1 MKIEFSNENY
11 VSNFTPHIVDFIAEK
26 QALGYKYES
35 QPAVLQRFD
44 QFCTERFPG
53 EGKLSR
59 EVMLAWATRQPGEH
73 PATLQGRV
81 TPVRELAK
89 YMTRQGLEAFIL
101 PQGMLPKVPR
111 YVPHIYSNDEL
122 ARIFAQ
128 TDRCHA
134 VTEVPLRHLVM
145 PVFFRLLYASGMR
158 LSEARLLRCKDVDLT
173 AGMIT
178 VTNAKLGK
186 HRQLPVSPEMLTRLA
201 DYNMAV
207 HAATEPKDWFF
218 PGFGGGP
225 MTRGN
230 VEKNFR
236 KFLWQA
242 GISHGGRSK
251 GPRVHDFRHTM
262 AVHCLRRW
270 VLAGKDLQAYLP
282 VLQAYLGHV
291 EFSDTAYYLHLTAD
305 LFPNITQQVEAAMGG
320 IIPQAGEADET
331 D

>member
-1 MKIEFSNENY
+1 MNY
-11 VSNFTPHIVDFIAEK
+11 VSNFAPHIMDFIAEK
-26 QALGYKYES
+26 RALGYKYES
-35 QPAVLQRFD
+35 QPAILRRFD
-44 QFCTERFPG
+44 QFCAERFPG
-53 EGKLSR
+53 ESKLSR
-59 EVMLAWATRQPGEH
+59 EVMLAWTARRPGEH
-73 PATLQGRV
+73 PGTLQGRA

-89 YMTRQGLEAFIL
+89 YMARQGLEAFIP

-122 ARIFAQ
+122 KRIFAQ

-134 VTEVPLRHLVM
+134 VTEVPCRHLVM

-158 LSEARLLRCKDVDLT
+158 LSEARLLRCKDVDLA
-173 AGMIT
+173 AGTIT

-186 HRQLPVSPEMLTRLA
+186 HRQLPLSPEMMARLT
-201 DYNMAV
+201 DYNRVV
-207 HAATEPKDWFF
+207 HTASEPEDWFF
-218 PGFGGGP
+218 PGYGGRP
-225 MTRGN
+225 MTLYN
-230 VEKNFR
+230 VENNFR

-270 VLAGKDLQAYLP
+270 VLTGKDLRAYLP

-291 EFSDTAYYLHLTAD
+291 ELGDTAYYLHLTAEM
-305 LFPNITQQVEAAMGG
+305 FPNITQQVEAVMGG
-320 IIPQAGEADET
+320 IIPKAGEVNET

>member
-1 MKIEFSNENY
+1 MNY
-11 VSNFTPHIVDFIAEK
+11 VSTFAPHIVDFIAEK
-26 QALGYKYES
+26 RALGYKYECQS
-35 QPAVLQRFD
+35 AMLRRFD
-44 QFCTERFPG
+44 QFCVERFPD
-53 EGKLSR
+53 ESSLSR
-59 EVMLAWATRQPGEH
+59 EVILAWAVRRPGEH

-89 YMTRQGLEAFIL
+89 YMVRQGLEAFIL
-101 PQGMLPKVPR
+101 PQGMLPKPPR

-122 ARIFAQ
+122 RRIFEQ

-158 LSEARLLRCKDVDLT
+158 LSEARLLKCKDVDL
-173 AGMIT
+173 AEGVIT

-186 HRQLPVSPEMLTRLA
+186 HRQLPVSPEMLTWLT
-201 DYNMAV
+201 DYHKAV
-207 HAATEPKDWFF
+207 HMVSGAEDWFF
-218 PGFGGGP
+218 PGFGGRP
-225 MTRGN
+225 MTLSN

-236 KFLWQA
+236 KFLCQA

-270 VLAGKDLQAYLP
+270 VLAEKDLQSYLP

-291 EFSDTAYYLHLTAD
+291 ELGDTAYYLHLTAD
-305 LFPNITQQVEAAMGG
+305 LFPNITQQVETAMGG
-320 IIPQAGEADET
+320 IIPKAGETDET